1 MVPSLPRRVFVRPRI
16 ESWAVLIHLLAFKR
30 LMGLN
35 DDDLIKFQSNH
46 GIATIVSRTIQEV
59 GVSDRSKGLK

>member
-35 DDDLIKFQSNH
+35 DDDLLKFQSNH
-46 GIATIVSRTIQEV
+46 GIATIVSRTIQ
-59 GVSDRSKGLK
+59 